1 MIITV
6 VGLGVVGGS
15 FVKALKGQG
24 HEVYGIDV
32 DEETLARAKADGCI
46 KEGFVDGREIIKR
59 SDMTIICLYPSLV
72 LDYIKEHE
80 FKKGSIITDAVGV
93 KTHFLNEAMNL
104 LKDKDVEFVSGHP
117 MAGRENK
124 GYLYASKEVFQG
136 ANYILIQHEQ
146 NSKSAIAMMEQF
158 VSNLGF
164 HSVKIMSPQAHD
176 EIISFTSQLPHV
188 IAVSLIDSDN
198 QKYDTG
204 KYIGDSY
211 RDLTRIANINEDL
224 WAELFFTNKD
234 NLLKSIQG
242 FEDQLDIL
250 KKAIKETKGEII
262 TYQGECI
269 SALFYSSSNGKSEN
283 VENYFIGSAK
293 PYLVSVDSHWDES
306 YDPHFLKEKEFS
318 KTSLKQMFKGSFNY
332 QILSYYPSGR
342 IQTIKINNQNYT
354 GRQMR
359 EKLQL
364 ASSDFTIV
372 EKSDSYVFK
381 TKGSGHGVG
390 LSQYGAQGMAKE
402 GYDYQQIL
410 KHYYQGVEIS
420 KNN

>member
-24 HEVYGIDV
+24 HEVYGVDV

-46 KEGFVDGREIIKR
+46 KEGFVDGREIIKK

-72 LDYIKEHE
+72 LDYIKKHE

-93 KTHFLNEAMNL
+93 KTHFLNEAMDL
-104 LKDKDVEFVSGHP
+104 LKGKDVEFVSGHP

-136 ANYILIQHEQ
+136 ANYILIQHEE
-146 NSKSAIAMMEQF
+146 NSKSAIVTSIADIPDKSAIAMMEQF

-224 WAELFFTNKD
+224 WTELFFTNKN

-250 KKAIKETKGEII
+250 KKAIKEEDADTLKAMFIE
-262 TYQGECI
+262 
-269 SALFYSSSNGKSEN
+269 SSKRRKN
-283 VENYFIGSAK
+283 
-293 PYLVSVDSHWDES
+293 L
-306 YDPHFLKEKEFS
+306 EK
-318 KTSLKQMFKGSFNY
+318 
-332 QILSYYPSGR
+332 
-342 IQTIKINNQNYT
+342 
-354 GRQMR
+354 
-359 EKLQL
+359 
-364 ASSDFTIV
+364 
-372 EKSDSYVFK
+372 
-381 TKGSGHGVG
+381 
-390 LSQYGAQGMAKE
+390 
-402 GYDYQQIL
+402 
-410 KHYYQGVEIS
+410 
-420 KNN
+420 